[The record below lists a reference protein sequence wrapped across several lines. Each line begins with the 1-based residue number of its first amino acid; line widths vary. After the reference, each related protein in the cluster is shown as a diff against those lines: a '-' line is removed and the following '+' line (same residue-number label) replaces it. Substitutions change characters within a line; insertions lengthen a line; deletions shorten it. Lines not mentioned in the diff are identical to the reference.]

1 MDEVHWGA
9 AVVSRRGFAL
19 GELDRDGRPVI
30 QICPN
35 PRCRRDYHRPHERCQ
50 CGALLARPLRAA
62 DVRPAYVEVVEDDQ
76 ATTLEPAGEPD
87 PELNE
92 ADGGAPVLHL
102 WARWIWV
109 VARVVQRDRSDTWA
123 SAQLLQ
129 AEIRQLQYED
139 MVTELVRESGRGGDG
154 R

>member
-1 MDEVHWGA
+1 MDGRRWVGA
-9 AVVSRRGFAL
+9 PVSRRGFRSARTQGAWTYGL
-19 GELDRDGRPVI
+19 PVV
-30 QICPN
+30 QVCPN
-35 PRCRRDYHRPHERCQ
+35 PRCRRDFHRPSERCRF
-50 CGALLARPLRAA
+50 CGELLARPLGAA
-62 DVRPAYVEVVEDDQ
+62 GEDVEDDQ
-76 ATTLEPAGEPD
+76 ATALEPAGEPD
-87 PELNE
+87 PELDE
-92 ADGGAPVLHL
+92 ADGGAPVLVL

-123 SAQLLQ
+123 AAQLLQ

>member
-1 MDEVHWGA
+1 MAGGW
-9 AVVSRRGFAL
+9 
-19 GELDRDGRPVI
+19 
-30 QICPN
+30 
-35 PRCRRDYHRPHERCQ
+35 
-50 CGALLARPLRAA
+50 
-62 DVRPAYVEVVEDDQ
+62 PAYVEVVEDDQ

-109 VARVVQRDRSDTWA
+109 VARVLQRDRSDTWA
-123 SAQLLQ
+123 AAQLLQ

-154 R
+154 Q